1 MKKTLGSMGFVPPTL
16 MERYFKQL
24 NQAVETVLSGVCKRV
39 DVDENVKVYACK
51 NIIRIDIK
59 VAQGGSK

>member
-1 MKKTLGSMGFVPPTL
+1 MKKEVGCGLGLRHPTL
-16 MERYFKQL
+16 MEQYVDQL

-39 DVDENVKVYACK
+39 DVDDKVKVYACK

-59 VAQGGSK
+59 VSNG

>member
-1 MKKTLGSMGFVPPTL
+1 MKKELGYTGVGFVPPTL
-16 MERYFKQL
+16 IERYVDQL

-39 DVDENVKVYACK
+39 DVDDRVKVYTCK

-59 VAQGGSK
+59 VE

>member
-1 MKKTLGSMGFVPPTL
+1 MGFVPPTL

-39 DVDENVKVYACK
+39 DVDENAKVYACK

-59 VAQGGSK
+59 VNDG